1 MIRDALLIVGVKAR
15 TCVRILNTFTDD
27 PPETSGNI
35 TPFGFY
41 PESFR
46 VFLMKEGL
54 LMTSIINI
62 AVIAHV
68 DAGKSTLVDA
78 LLKYGHALT
87 KHQLT
92 ETQVMDSNDLERERG
107 ITITSKNCSIRVD
120 DVKINIVDTPG
131 HADFSSEVERI
142 IDTVDTVIL
151 LVDSAEGPMPQTRFV
166 LSTALKKGL
175 NPILLINKI
184 DKKEARVH
192 EVIDMVYDLFL
203 NLHATDEQ
211 LDFPIL
217 YGIAKQ
223 GIIQT
228 SLEEESTSI
237 QPLIDT
243 LLAHV
248 KPYPVNEADPCV
260 LQVTALGYDDYIG
273 RVGIGRLTS
282 GVLKQYT
289 QVNIAKNGVFKR
301 AQIKDIFVLEGM
313 KRVSVESAS
322 AGDIVVIA
330 GISDIR
336 IGDTISDISHPI
348 SLPPIEIAQPTLS
361 MHMLVNT
368 SPFAGQSGKYVTSR
382 NLRERL
388 EKELE
393 TNVGLKVED
402 TDSTDTFKISGQG
415 ELHLSIL
422 LENMRR
428 EGYEM
433 AVSKAQ
439 VIEKVIDGVLSEPY
453 EEVILSVPEIY
464 QPVVLK
470 DMNARYG
477 EMVDVS
483 EREGYVTSV
492 YVVATRALLGYR
504 QNFINQTK
512 GEGIFIRKYKGY
524 APKLNIN
531 FERTEGVM
539 ISNDNGVAMTYALYN
554 LQDRGTLFIGAQ
566 TKLYEGM
573 IIGITAKDMD
583 MVVNPTKSKK
593 LTSIRSTGAD
603 EAMRLTTP
611 KALTLEF
618 GLEFID
624 DDELVEITPDAIRLR
639 KKYLKEHERKSAYKY
654 NRNNVEQE

>member
-1 MIRDALLIVGVKAR
+1 M
-15 TCVRILNTFTDD
+15 
-27 PPETSGNI
+27 
-35 TPFGFY
+35 
-41 PESFR
+41 
-46 VFLMKEGL
+46 
-54 LMTSIINI
+54 MTSIINI

-78 LLKYGHALT
+78 LLKYGHALN

-92 ETQVMDSNDLERERG
+92 ETQIMDSNDLERERG
-107 ITITSKNCSIRVD
+107 ITITSKNCSIRVG

-184 DKKEARVH
+184 DKKEARVN

-203 NLHATDEQ
+203 NLHANETQ

-223 GIIQT
+223 GIIKT
-228 SLEEESTSI
+228 SLEDESTSI

-243 LLAHV
+243 LLDHV
-248 KPYPVNEADPCV
+248 QPYPVNETDPCL
-260 LQVTALGYDDYIG
+260 LQVTALDYDDYIG
-273 RVGIGRLTS
+273 RVGIGRLRS
-282 GVLKQYT
+282 GVIKPYT
-289 QVNIAKNGVFKR
+289 QMNVSKQGV
-301 AQIKDIFVLEGM
+301 IKKVSIKELFVLEGL
-313 KRVSVESAS
+313 KRVSVDSAS
-322 AGDIVVIA
+322 AGDIVVIS
-330 GISDIR
+330 GISDVR
-336 IGDTISDISHPI
+336 IGDTISDIAHPQ
-348 SLPPIEIAQPTLS
+348 SLPMIEIAEPTLS

-368 SPFAGQSGKYVTSR
+368 SPFAGLSGKYVTSR

-422 LENMRR
+422 LEKMRR

-439 VIEKVIDGVLSEPY
+439 VIEKMIDGELSEPY
-453 EEVILSVPEIY
+453 EEVILSVPEVY
-464 QPVVLK
+464 QSVVLK
-470 DMNARYG
+470 DMNARYA

-504 QNFINQTK
+504 QSFINQTK

-524 APKLNIN
+524 QPKLNVT
-531 FERTEGVM
+531 FERTAGVM
-539 ISNDNGVAMTYALYN
+539 ISNDTGVAMTYALFN

-566 TKLYEGM
+566 TKIYEGM

-583 MVVNPTKSKK
+583 MVVNPTKNKK

-618 GLEFID
+618 ALEFID

-639 KKYLKEHERKSAYKY
+639 KKYLKEHERKSAYKMT
-654 NRNNVEQE
+654 RNTVEQD

>member
-1 MIRDALLIVGVKAR
+1 MIRDVLLIAGVNAC

-203 NLHATDEQ
+203 NLHANDEQ

-223 GIIQT
+223 GIIKT
-228 SLEEESTSI
+228 SLEEESTTI

-243 LLAHV
+243 LLNHV

-282 GVLKQYT
+282 GVLKQNT
-289 QVNIAKNGVFKR
+289 QVNIAKNGVFKK

-313 KRVSVESAS
+313 KRVSVSTAS
-322 AGDIVVIA
+322 AGDIVVLS

-439 VIEKVIDGVLSEPY
+439 VIEKVIHGVLSEPY
-453 EEVILSVPEIY
+453 EEVILSVPENY
-464 QPVVLK
+464 QPIVLK
-470 DMNARYG
+470 DMNARYA

-531 FERTEGVM
+531 FERSEGVM
-539 ISNDNGVAMTYALYN
+539 ISNDTGVAMTYALFN

-573 IIGITAKDMD
+573 IIGITAKDTD
-583 MVVNPTKSKK
+583 MVVNPTKNKK

-639 KKYLKEHERKSAYKY
+639 KKHLKEHERKSAYKY
-654 NRNNVEQE
+654 TRNHVEQE